1 MLGQRVS
8 LVDDPSATGT
18 VVRYNVGD
26 YLVFLDEP
34 DGDDDTVWRREDQLE
49 EIDW

>member
-1 MLGQRVS
+1 MRIGQRVR
-8 LVDDPSATGT
+8 LENGDEGT

-34 DGDDDTVWRREDQLE
+34 DGDDDTVWRREEDLE
-49 EIDW
+49 EMDF